1 MKKAS
6 LTALYNYLSEKN
18 DDYMADIKAELE
30 AELNKDAA
38 RKQASA
44 DIYAEVKPIVFGVL
58 CDTPLTIGEI
68 YDAIEDDLPD
78 GFTKGKIQYAI
89 TRLWIDEVNK
99 IEGKVNTY
107 TAKAKA

>member
-1 MKKAS
+1 
-6 LTALYNYLSEKN
+6 
-18 DDYMADIKAELE
+18 
-30 AELNKDAA
+30 
-38 RKQASA
+38 
-44 DIYAEVKPIVFGVL
+44 VFGVL